1 MSSKRIK
8 KWYLFSQTPESD
20 MLLNPLDYFLWN
32 DVEKRMARSAPKTA
46 YETLVKFKERLR
58 RTALATSPNLI
69 RKAMLHMKK
78 RIAARGCKPFQ
89 LYWGRMVLLEKF
101 KQDARGSSRGCKPFQ
116 LYGGGWFWGI

>member
-78 RIAARGCKPFQ
+78 RIAAIYDAQGGDIEIDRASHHAC
-89 LYWGRMVLLEKF
+89 LDMVIAGRCAALLCVRH
-101 KQDARGSSRGCKPFQ
+101 AWSVIAHR
-116 LYGGGWFWGI
+116 